1 MKLYVLFIPRYE
13 LNVIKR
19 SMARIVVLFING
31 DLAAEVFKQ
40 INDIGMMA
48 DDYVWIVGDSI
59 TGSPVR

>member
-1 MKLYVLFIPRYE
+1 M
-13 LNVIKR
+13 IKR